1 MNFAVS
7 THAFSLE
14 AWKDRG
20 CHWTV
25 ERSSLLFTKVSMGA
39 IPKELGL
46 LVVVGAVAKMD
57 PRVRLHALNAALRPL
72 PTIPCRR

>member
-7 THAFSLE
+7 TLAFSLE

-25 ERSSLLFTKVSMGA
+25 ERSSLLLTIVSPGA
-39 IPKELGL
+39 IPEKFGL
-46 LVVVGAVAKMD
+46 LVVVSAVAKMD
-57 PRVRLHALNAALRPL
+57 PRVGLHALNAALRPL
-72 PTIPCRR
+72 PSIPC